1 MRRGKLREE
10 LEVTS
15 MQMEMGNV
23 LAVILK
29 VTVAFNAKFVRK

>member
-29 VTVAFNAKFVRK
+29 VTVAFNDKFVRK